1 MADNHPPDS
10 WLAEFVYREARLL
23 DEKHFDAWY
32 ELFTDDARYWMPLTR
47 GQPDGRTHTSLFYE
61 DKLLLKVRI
70 ERLRHPNAFSQQQ
83 PSFCQHVLQQPALE
97 RAGDSAAGFPVTAT
111 GFPVTA
117 TGLPLNADDF
127 LMRTPF
133 IYVETQLDTQ
143 ILLAG
148 ITYHHLTFIDGA
160 LRIRMKKIELL
171 NCDAALPSIQLLI

>member
-1 MADNHPPDS
+1 VTLSPS
-10 WLAEFVYREARLL
+10 LLAEFVYREARLL
-23 DEKHFDAWY
+23 DEKRFDAWY
-32 ELFTDDARYWMPLTR
+32 DLFTEDARYWMPLTR
-47 GQPDGRTHTSLFYE
+47 GQPDGRLHTSLFYE

-97 RAGDSAAGFPVTAT
+97 QPGP
-111 GFPVTA
+111 
-117 TGLPLNADDF
+117 ADGGI

-133 IYVETQLDTQ
+133 MYLETQLDAQ
-143 ILLAG
+143 FVLAG
-148 ITYHHLTFIDGA
+148 VAYHHLVSLDGV